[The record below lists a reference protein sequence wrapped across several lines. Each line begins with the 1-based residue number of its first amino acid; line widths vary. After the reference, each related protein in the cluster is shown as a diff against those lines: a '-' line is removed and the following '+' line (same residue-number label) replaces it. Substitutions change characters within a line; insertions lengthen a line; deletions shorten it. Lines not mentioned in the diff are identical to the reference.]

1 VPALPATTSRTSVGH
16 VYTPSARG
24 APALRPLLVRPE
36 ARFDCFGDG
45 LCCTDIHALGPVT
58 RAEKKHLDLIAPQSL
73 VRHKDLA
80 APVFRTQSNGA
91 CIHRSERGC
100 EVHATHG
107 MKAKPTGCSR
117 FPFGL
122 MATPEGG
129 RITTEHRCPCRT
141 LGERPALTVEMAQP
155 WLVDAA
161 GRLSPNGRVGSRVL
175 IAPGRR
181 VSFERYRELEHGMI
195 ARLVAGEDALA
206 VLEKRPLGRLEG
218 ERWSNVVRRCSEERD
233 GTQYGEALVW
243 FGAALRLTKGLR
255 HGSGELSALERPW
268 AWSFDRA
275 EQRSPRGRSAEDVL
289 GDWLADLVWSLDWV
303 FAVRSFE
310 AGRRELATLYAIA
323 LEIVNHLVRKK
334 VRPDRA
340 AAEAVM
346 IVELTRQSDIW
357 EDVQVAL

>member
-1 VPALPATTSRTSVGH
+1 VPALPVTTSRTSVED
-16 VYTPSARG
+16 VYTPVARG
-24 APALRPLLVRPE
+24 APSARPLLVRPL

-58 RAEKKHLDLIAPQSL
+58 RAEKKDLDLIAPGSL

-91 CIHRSERGC
+91 CVNRSARGC

-107 MKAKPTGCSR
+107 MHRKPTGCSR

-122 MATPEGG
+122 IATPEGG

-141 LGERPALTVEMAQP
+141 LGDRPQLTVEMAQP
-155 WLVDAA
+155 WLLDSAK
-161 GRLSPNGRVGSRVL
+161 RLFANGRVGSRVL
-175 IAPGRR
+175 VAPGRR
-181 VSFERYRELEHGMI
+181 VSFERYRELERDML
-195 ARLVAGEDALA
+195 ARLLAGEDALA
-206 VLEKRPLGRLEG
+206 VLDKRPLGRLDG
-218 ERWSNVVRRCSEERD
+218 ATWSSTVRRCGEERD
-233 GTQYGEALVW
+233 GTQFGEALLW
-243 FGAALRLTKGLR
+243 FGSALRKTKGLR
-255 HGSGELSALERPW
+255 HGSEELGALKRPW
-268 AWSFDRA
+268 AWSFDAA
-275 EQRSPRGRSAEDVL
+275 EKRSPPGRSAEEVL
-289 GDWLADLVWSLDWV
+289 NDWLADLIWALDWV
-303 FAVRSFE
+303 FSARSFE

-323 LEIVNHLVRKK
+323 LEMVNHLVKQG

-346 IVELTRQSDIW
+346 VVELTRQSDIW